1 MPIDGISAT
10 VSPSALAVDVVLRT
24 HNRADL
30 LLGAVESLLA
40 ADRTGIALRLIIVDN
55 ASRDSTPVVV
65 ADLVKAYPH
74 LIVPVREDKPGGQ
87 HALNAGIAAATAPII
102 AFFDDDEHVSPQWL
116 QVIAREF
123 ADPATDFIGGP
134 CLPAWDAPPPDWLP
148 TGFGGVLGII
158 DNGSVRGRFGPGFVG
173 MMTQGNCALRAAI
186 FAACGPYPAD
196 LATAEDRW
204 LWGWL
209 MANGKTGYYCPDL
222 EIRHIMQTARL
233 SPDYFRRWAKRE
245 GRDLATCD
253 RLAGVRAPITKPWF
267 WRMIA
272 TGLWATARGRIKGQ
286 RDSSLALTGEL
297 TARVML
303 GHAWHSV
310 FRL

>member
-1 MPIDGISAT
+1 MSSNANIAAAIAPVAI
-10 VSPSALAVDVVLRT
+10 DVVLRT

-30 LLGAVESLLA
+30 LGAAVDSLLA

-55 ASRDSTPVVV
+55 ASSDTTPQLL
-65 ADLVKAYPH
+65 ADLAAAH
-74 LIVPVREDKPGGQ
+74 SGLIVPVREDRPGGQ
-87 HALNAGIAAATAPII
+87 HALNAGIAAARAPII
-102 AFFDDDEHVSPQWL
+102 AFFDDDERVSPQWL

-123 ADPATDFIGGP
+123 DDPATDFIGGP

-158 DNGSVRGRFGPGFVG
+158 DNGPVRGRFGPGFVG
-173 MMTQGNCALRAAI
+173 MMTQGNCALRAGI

-222 EIRHIMQTARL
+222 EIRHVMQTARL
-233 SPDYFRRWAKRE
+233 SPDYFRRWARRE
-245 GRDLATCD
+245 GRDLAICD
-253 RLAGVRAPITKPWF
+253 RLAGVRAPIGRPWF
-267 WRMIA
+267 WRMIGN
-272 TGLWATARGRIKGQ
+272 GLWAAARGRIMGQ
-286 RDSSLALTGEL
+286 RDSSPALTGEL

-303 GHAWHSV
+303 GHAWHTLTG
-310 FRL
+310 R